1 MSSKAAAALSD
12 LDLAI
17 ATINEKVKA
26 GLMSTAEAGD
36 ALTNAREKAGNDIAA
51 IIAQVDR
58 LGPAGQAAATALRVS
73 LTAVTADLQK
83 PISDLAKSLSDGL
96 SDPLKDFM
104 KGTKTAG
111 EAFQAFGDSVID
123 KLMDIAIQEAQVKLF
138 QPLISG
144 LFSGLGNGGFGQAI
158 GEAFGMG
165 GAGAAAGRMAD
176 PMAGVNAAMSRAG
189 GRMARSVDVPS
200 GKMGGGVMAPQVSIN
215 IQGVPAGHTATV
227 DQKSNGMDQ
236 TLTIMLER
244 IDAKIGEGIRN
255 GKGEAGKAISDTYG
269 MTRRPR

>member
-1 MSSKAAAALSD
+1 M
-12 LDLAI
+12 
-17 ATINEKVKA
+17 
-26 GLMSTAEAGD
+26 
-36 ALTNAREKAGNDIAA
+36 
-51 IIAQVDR
+51 
-58 LGPAGQAAATALRVS
+58 
-73 LTAVTADLQK
+73 TADLQK

-236 TLTIMLER
+236 TLTIMLEK